1 MPSDLASD
9 TVPAFIADWFAALS
23 PRSLSEIAT
32 SPETVALFSADL
44 TIGFC
49 RSGALSSPRVGALAE
64 PARDLFLRAHD
75 LGVRHFVLLQ
85 DTHDPATPEF
95 QTWPPHCLRGTD
107 EARTIPELATLPF
120 ADQVTTIEK
129 NSLNPA
135 IATEFDDWLDAHPRL
150 TTAIV
155 LGDCTDL
162 CVYQLAMHLRLR
174 ANARNLSTFEVIV
187 PADVVDTFDLPVSAV
202 AGAAG
207 MPHPGDFFHRV
218 FLYHLALNGVRVVR
232 SLT

>member
-1 MPSDLASD
+1 MSSDQSND
-9 TVPAFIADWFAALS
+9 KVPAFIADWFGTLS
-23 PRSLSEIAT
+23 PQSLDELT
-32 SPETVALFSADL
+32 TTPETVALFSADL

-49 RSGALSSPRVGALAE
+49 RTGALASPRVGALAE
-64 PARDLFLRAHD
+64 PARHLFLRAHA

-95 QTWPPHCLRGTD
+95 QTWPPHCMRGTD
-107 EARTIPELATLPF
+107 EARTIPELTTLPF
-120 ADQVTTIEK
+120 ANQITTIEK

-135 IATEFDDWLDAHPRL
+135 IATEFDDWLDAHPWL

-174 ANARNLSTFEVIV
+174 ANARNLPRFEVIV
-187 PADVVDTFDLPVSAV
+187 AADVVDTFNLPVSSV
-202 AGAAG
+202 AGSAG
-207 MPHPGDFFHRV
+207 LPHPGDFFHRV
-218 FLYHLALNGVRVVR
+218 FLYHLALNGVRVVQ